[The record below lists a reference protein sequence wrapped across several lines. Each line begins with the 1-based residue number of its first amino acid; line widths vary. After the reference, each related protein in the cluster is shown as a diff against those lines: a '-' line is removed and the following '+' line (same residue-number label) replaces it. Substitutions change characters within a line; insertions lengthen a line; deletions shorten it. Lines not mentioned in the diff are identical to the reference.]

1 MTALTDVQRKALDVL
16 VDTFIPDLSAYDVK
30 QVRLVVERESV
41 HSEDSIIV
49 LPDILW
55 FHNSPFIDRLVQPS
69 RA

>member
-16 VDTFIPDLSAYDVK
+16 VDTFIPDLSADDVK

-49 LPDILW
+49 LPDIL
-55 FHNSPFIDRLVQPS
+55 
-69 RA
+69 